1 MKVWPPPFAAGV
13 WTLKFT
19 VGTPTAAGTLSFNSC
34 IVSDCDLE
42 IKKLDE
48 SSTVSRAYTVGVF
61 VGEIPNVSNKEVAIS
76 ASNSISNVTITY
88 PFAQNQALEDRTGLI
103 GGILSTW
110 ENPQVNYEGLD
121 VSGVTFYYN

>member
-1 MKVWPPPFAAGV
+1 MANP
-13 WTLKFT
+13 
-19 VGTPTAAGTLSFNSC
+19 AGTLSFNSC
-34 IVSDCDLE
+34 RVSDCDLE

-48 SSTVSRAYTVGVF
+48 SSPVSRAYTVGVF
-61 VGEIPNVSNKEVAIS
+61 VGEIPNVSNKEVEIS

-110 ENPQVNYEGLD
+110 GNPQVNYEGLD
-121 VSGVTFYYN
+121 VSGVAFYYN